1 MYLENNEVR
10 HYPIRAICAWMTVAA
25 WMALIFFLSHQ
36 PAEQSGLL
44 STGLAEHL
52 ILLFRS
58 DAPIAV
64 VEKLDAILRSLA
76 HGLIF
81 FVLGLVL
88 SWAFTE
94 IHVRELRNAALTIAV
109 GLLYAGSD
117 ELHQS
122 LIAGR
127 ASQWSDFFTDGFGIL
142 IAMLTFQVFSTW
154 RFLRSDLR
162 VKREE
167 DLRI

>member
-1 MYLENNEVR
+1 MYLENNEIR
-10 HYPIRAICAWMTVAA
+10 HYPVRAIMAWILVAA

-36 PAEQSGLL
+36 PAEQSGML
-44 STGLAEHL
+44 STGLAERL
-52 ILLFRS
+52 ILFFRGDS
-58 DAPIAV
+58 SAEHI
-64 VEKLDAILRSLA
+64 EKFDGMLRSMA

-81 FVLGLVL
+81 FLLGLFL
-88 SWAFTE
+88 SWAFFE
-94 IHVRELRNAALTIAV
+94 VRIRDLRNAAVTLAV

-117 ELHQS
+117 EWHQS
-122 LIAGR
+122 LVVGR
-127 ASQWSDFFTDGFGIL
+127 ASQWSDFFTDGLGIL
-142 IAMLTFQVFSTW
+142 LAVLLVQIFSAW